1 MLPMKTNKL
10 LSPEGYERDIRHYE
24 FNIKDTGVTY
34 EVGDSLGV
42 YANNNPE
49 FVSDFLSFYGLKHD
63 DILEIEDKTDRKDPL
78 PSVMTAEQLFGQ
90 VLDMFGKPKRR
101 FYEMLS
107 ICAEDPDDRAKL
119 EALIGADGKDDYRS
133 FVNETMTH
141 FDLLK
146 MFPSAKPTVETLI
159 DYVPRIKPRLYSIAS
174 SPAMTPDEIHLCV
187 IVDDWTTPGGRYK
200 KGLCSDYLTTHS
212 AGEAQLATRVNAGVI
227 EMPPT
232 HETPFILTGLGT
244 GIAPIMSIME
254 DRVVAHNDG
263 EKTGPMALFFGTRNS
278 HAEYTYGNYLEELN
292 QRGIL
297 TELKVA
303 FSRDQAEKVYVQDRI
318 RQNPDIIYDY
328 LVKQDGMFYYCGTGG
343 AAPERV
349 KDAIIDALAQASGQ
363 SRPEMEAY
371 VTQMQIDGRWNVEA
385 W

>member
-1 MLPMKTNKL
+1 MVTKA
-10 LSPEGYERDIRHYE
+10 
-24 FNIKDTGVTY
+24 GVSY

-42 YANNNPE
+42 YANNDPE
-49 FVSDFLSFYGLKHD
+49 MVEQFLQFYGLKAD
-63 DILEIEDKTDRKDPL
+63 DILTIQDKTDRKDPL
-78 PSVMTAEQLFGQ
+78 PTVMTAEQLFGQ
-90 VLDMFGKPKRR
+90 VLDLFGKPKRR
-101 FYEMLS
+101 FYEMMS
-107 ICAEDPDDRAKL
+107 IIAEDDDDRAKL
-119 EALIGADGKDDYRS
+119 ENLIGPDGKEDYRS

-146 MFPSAKPTVETLI
+146 MFTSAKPTIENLI

-174 SPAMTPDEIHLCV
+174 SPNMTPDDIHLCV

-200 KGLCSDYLTTHS
+200 KGLCSDYLTRHEQ
-212 AGEAQLATRVNAGVI
+212 GKAQLATRVNAGVI

-254 DRVVAHNDG
+254 DRVVAHNEG

-292 QRGIL
+292 SRGIL

-328 LVKQDGMFYYCGTGG
+328 LVKQNGMFYYCGTGG

-349 KDAIIDALAQASGQ
+349 KEAVIDALATSSGEA
-363 SRPEMEAY
+363 RAEMEAY